1 MKATSENRLERLL
14 RQARQNV
21 LSSDDWTAELASRR
35 IAIIKRLLMPVWDKR
50 AADIRLV
57 ESDKALRAM
66 WM

>member
-1 MKATSENRLERLL
+1 MKTTSANRLERLL

-35 IAIIKRLLMPVWDKR
+35 IARIKALLMPVWDKR
-50 AADIRLV
+50 AADIRLA
-57 ESDKALRAM
+57 ESDKAMRAV